1 MFFSSEHGEELL
13 TLHLHWFSILVVD
26 VVMPRACYQRSLQDG
41 RHPQEN
47 KEHRSQEVDMEKNP
61 TKNSIKKDPAV
72 LNDVAI
78 KRTVTSRVTSVNSNP
93 NLYISPSD
101 ALAMSHGELLRK
113 LGHDWVAMRVQQSD
127 FTSISKQL

>member
-1 MFFSSEHGEELL
+1 
-13 TLHLHWFSILVVD
+13 
-26 VVMPRACYQRSLQDG
+26 
-41 RHPQEN
+41 
-47 KEHRSQEVDMEKNP
+47 MEKNP

-93 NLYISPSD
+93 NLCISPSD

-113 LGHDWVAMRVQQSD
+113 LGHGWVAMRVQQRD